1 MREINEA
8 HHVLSDQSRRKSY
21 DEARQVHATARQTK
35 TRASDVS
42 SAAKALEAI
51 EKEMRAALL
60 EARDTSNRL
69 VDFLLNVVLVGLMK
83 TLCVIMAAMIIY
95 LLFR

>member
-1 MREINEA
+1 
-8 HHVLSDQSRRKSY
+8 
-21 DEARQVHATARQTK
+21 
-35 TRASDVS
+35 
-42 SAAKALEAI
+42 
-51 EKEMRAALL
+51 MRAALL